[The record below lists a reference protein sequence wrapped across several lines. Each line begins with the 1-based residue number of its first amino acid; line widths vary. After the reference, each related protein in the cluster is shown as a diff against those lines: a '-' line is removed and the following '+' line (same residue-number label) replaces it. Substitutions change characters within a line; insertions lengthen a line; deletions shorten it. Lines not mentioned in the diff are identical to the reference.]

1 MRQLG
6 NATNRQRAKNYKQ
19 EDSKTSLTS
28 QFQTA
33 HRLAA
38 RAKTRAIFVKKLW
51 QQRVCRYHLAKPPPS
66 PRDENFVFVTNF
78 PQPEQTP
85 PDPLRNPV
93 ASAYLVFS
101 YRVIPKRQ
109 IRAGGH
115 LIIGAKNRWNFRQE
129 TGNARDKI
137 SRA

>member
-38 RAKTRAIFVKKLW
+38 RAKTRAIFVKRTGLD
-51 QQRVCRYHLAKPPPS
+51 CAIRYRPTEPPPS
-66 PRDENFVFVTNF
+66 PRDENSTLVTKSKSGMSDKSDLAGTLRDLLTKNIF
-78 PQPEQTP
+78 SSRKALHPSRRCRFRRLGSEQTA
-85 PDPLRNPV
+85 V
-93 ASAYLVFS
+93 G
-101 YRVIPKRQ
+101 RVT
-109 IRAGGH
+109 
-115 LIIGAKNRWNFRQE
+115 NFRQE
-129 TGNARDKI
+129 I
-137 SRA
+137 F